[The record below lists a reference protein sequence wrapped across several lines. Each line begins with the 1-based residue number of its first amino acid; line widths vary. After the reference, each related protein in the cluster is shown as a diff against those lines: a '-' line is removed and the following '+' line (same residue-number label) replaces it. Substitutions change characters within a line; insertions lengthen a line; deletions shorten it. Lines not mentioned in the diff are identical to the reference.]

1 MSWILSGLYHIAVIS
16 GSSSGIGASI
26 ARELS
31 ARGASI
37 VVNYPFAQLSEE
49 AHKVAESLQTPS
61 IAVEA
66 DMSSIDGPAKLVG
79 SAVGKFGR
87 IEIVVNNAAL
97 AVNAQ
102 LGELPLDHWDKLVNL
117 NGRGVFLLSGRIV
130 NVGMVDSFTRCW
142 SKEIPPKYG
151 CTVYAEGF
159 LAAGEEA
166 IRFLQPTID
175 ATPVGRR
182 MADPSEIAYAVAFLC
197 EERALWINGEYLS
210 ANRSKIQVDDG
221 KEKQKSEYLSVRY
234 PDIGVLSPAD
244 DATATAATN
253 QKW

>member
-1 MSWILSGLYHIAVIS
+1 MFAGGYYPDVGLNGSLLQGGVGWICKAPGLSHIAVIS

-66 DMSSIDGPAKLVG
+66 DMSSIDGPAELVE
-79 SAVGKFGR
+79 SAVGEFGR

-142 SKEIPPKYG
+142 SKELPPKYG
-151 CTVYAEGF
+151 CTVNA
-159 LAAGEEA
+159 EA

-182 MADPSEIAYAVAFLC
+182 MADPSEIAYAVAFFTP
-197 EERALWINGEYLS
+197 ITP
-210 ANRSKIQVDDG
+210 I
-221 KEKQKSEYLSVRY
+221 
-234 PDIGVLSPAD
+234 VLI
-244 DATATAATN
+244 
-253 QKW
+253 

>member
-1 MSWILSGLYHIAVIS
+1 MMRGLSIGFTDESCLDFRFFRPRSCHCARGGLYHIAVIS

-117 NGRGVFLLSGRIV
+117 NGRGVFLLS
-130 NVGMVDSFTRCW
+130 
-142 SKEIPPKYG
+142 
-151 CTVYAEGF
+151 
-159 LAAGEEA
+159 
-166 IRFLQPTID
+166 
-175 ATPVGRR
+175 
-182 MADPSEIAYAVAFLC
+182 
-197 EERALWINGEYLS
+197 
-210 ANRSKIQVDDG
+210 
-221 KEKQKSEYLSVRY
+221 
-234 PDIGVLSPAD
+234 
-244 DATATAATN
+244 
-253 QKW
+253 